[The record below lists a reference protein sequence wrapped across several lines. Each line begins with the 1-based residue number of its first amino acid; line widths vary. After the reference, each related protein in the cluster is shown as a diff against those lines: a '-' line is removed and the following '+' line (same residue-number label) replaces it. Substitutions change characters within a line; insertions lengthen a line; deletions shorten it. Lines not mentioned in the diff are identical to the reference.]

1 MRFGGSD
8 LSASSVLFGSPGSV
22 SSGGETSTG
31 STAAAGLATF
41 NMRASTMTAVGT
53 TEVSALSVGWE
64 VVLVV
69 ILLLDGNK
77 AFIVGTVL
85 AEELAS
91 ACTSISAAAS

>member
-1 MRFGGSD
+1 
-8 LSASSVLFGSPGSV
+8 
-22 SSGGETSTG
+22 
-31 STAAAGLATF
+31 
-41 NMRASTMTAVGT
+41 MTAVGT

-69 ILLLDGNK
+69 ILLLDSNK